1 MIAREEFDT
10 ARRRTKEMLD
20 AVGIVLTGDEA
31 QRIEVADFGLNELEL
46 FGLQL
51 LTYVN
56 TDRVCSK
63 ELVLFP
69 GQTCPEHIHPTVGQR
84 SGKEE
89 TFRCRWGEVLL
100 YVPDPLTGEA
110 GTPIAGVL
118 PEGEAGPYFTVFHE
132 IRLLPGEQHTILP
145 DTKHWFRA
153 GSAGAVVSEFST
165 RSTDE
170 EDIFTDPRIV
180 RAPAVGG

>member
-1 MIAREEFDT
+1 MISQEQFET
-10 ARRRTKEMLD
+10 ARRKTKAMLD
-20 AVGIVLTGDEA
+20 ANGIVLTEEET
-31 QRIEVADFGLNELEL
+31 QRIEVADFGLNELEV

-51 LTYVN
+51 LTYIN

-69 GQTCPEHIHPTVGQR
+69 GQTCPEHIHPTIGQR

-89 TFRCRWGEVLL
+89 TFRCRWGEVYL
-100 YVPDPLTGEA
+100 YVPNPLTGDP
-110 GTPIAGVL
+110 GTPPQAKSDS
-118 PEGEAGPYFTVFHE
+118 YFTVFHE

-153 GSAGAVVSEFST
+153 GSEGAVVSEFST

-180 RAPAVGG
+180 RAPAVEA